1 MMSSAMSNEEKRRLA
16 NERQNAVRNAWK
28 LECERVKSGQG
39 TRTWS
44 KNQQEELMTRGSVRG
59 FEGHH
64 MKSVSLY
71 PEYAGEPRNI
81 QFLTEEE
88 HLYGAHQGN
97 YHNLTNGY
105 YDPYNK
111 VMTEFEGEELPNVPE
126 MDLSNAEET
135 ELQTIINE
143 DYGIESTN
151 DEFSNAEMEISQ
163 GNENSNDESDGYEV

>member
-1 MMSSAMSNEEKRRLA
+1 MNYSNLSNEEKKKIS
-16 NERQNAVRNAWK
+16 NDRQNAVRHAWK

-44 KNQQEELMTRGSVRG
+44 KDQQEELLTRGSVRG

-71 PEYAGEPRNI
+71 PEYAGESRNI

-105 YDPYNK
+105 YDSYNK
-111 VMTEFEGEELPNVPE
+111 VMIEFEGEELPNIPE
-126 MDLSNAEET
+126 FDLNNTEEA
-135 ELQTIINE
+135 ELQSVINE

-151 DEFSNAEMEISQ
+151 GEFNNSESEISQ
-163 GNENSNDESDGYEV
+163 GNENSNDNSDGYEV

>member
-1 MMSSAMSNEEKRRLA
+1 
-16 NERQNAVRNAWK
+16 
-28 LECERVKSGQG
+28 
-39 TRTWS
+39 
-44 KNQQEELMTRGSVRG
+44 
-59 FEGHH
+59 

-71 PEYAGEPRNI
+71 PEYAGEPCNI

-126 MDLSNAEET
+126 MDLSNEEA

-143 DYGIESTN
+143 DYDAESTN
-151 DEFSNAEMEISQ
+151 DELSNAETEISQ